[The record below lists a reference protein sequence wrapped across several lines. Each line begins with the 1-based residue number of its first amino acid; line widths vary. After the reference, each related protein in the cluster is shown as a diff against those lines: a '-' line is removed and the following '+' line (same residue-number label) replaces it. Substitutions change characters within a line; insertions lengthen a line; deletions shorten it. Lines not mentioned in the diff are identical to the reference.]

1 MLKRLYI
8 KNFTLIDTLDINLYE
23 GFSVVTGETGAGKSI
38 VLGAIG
44 LLLGQR
50 ADSKALKA
58 GTDKCVIEAHF
69 DLSRYHLQTF
79 FDENDIEYD
88 GDDTI
93 VRRELTA
100 AGKSRAFINDTP
112 VALTMLHKG
121 EGDAVISAGSTG
133 ALLSGATL
141 LVRRIRGVRR
151 ACFGPVLPNG
161 GKGTLLIDSGA
172 NDECTP
178 EYLLQFAYIGSFY
191 SKELPLFKHDIF
203 TLLVLL
209 FH

>member
-69 DLSRYHLQTF
+69 DLSRYDLKTF

-88 GDDTI
+88 ADDTI
-93 VRRELTA
+93 V
-100 AGKSRAFINDTP
+100 
-112 VALTMLHKG
+112 
-121 EGDAVISAGSTG
+121 
-133 ALLSGATL
+133 
-141 LVRRIRGVRR
+141 
-151 ACFGPVLPNG
+151 
-161 GKGTLLIDSGA
+161 
-172 NDECTP
+172 
-178 EYLLQFAYIGSFY
+178 
-191 SKELPLFKHDIF
+191 
-203 TLLVLL
+203 
-209 FH
+209 